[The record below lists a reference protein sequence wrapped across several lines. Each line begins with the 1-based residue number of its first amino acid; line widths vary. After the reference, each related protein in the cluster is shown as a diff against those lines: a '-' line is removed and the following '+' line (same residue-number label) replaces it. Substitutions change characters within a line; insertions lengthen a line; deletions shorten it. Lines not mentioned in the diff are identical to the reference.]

1 MLRSAHMRVLAARSV
16 VAIVLLAATG
26 AAACAPSEPEVAAV
40 LAPAP
45 IDTEVPEGLSSAT
58 FAAG

>member
-1 MLRSAHMRVLAARSV
+1 MRVLAARSV